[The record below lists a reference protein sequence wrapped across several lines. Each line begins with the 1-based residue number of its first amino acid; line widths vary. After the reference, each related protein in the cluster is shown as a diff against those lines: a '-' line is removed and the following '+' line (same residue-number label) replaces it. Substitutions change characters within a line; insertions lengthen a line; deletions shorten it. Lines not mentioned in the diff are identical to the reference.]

1 MDVKKFKFFFL
12 WEISRRLISSDLGG
26 PPLRRIKGVLV
37 TSVAY
42 FLISQRH
49 LIQLTMIFC
58 SLNYTLVESVEVHLN
73 GLKAT

>member
-1 MDVKKFKFFFL
+1 MLKSLNSFFFGKYP
-12 WEISRRLISSDLGG
+12 EMPISSDLGG

-58 SLNYTLVESVEVHLN
+58 SLNYTLVESVELHLN